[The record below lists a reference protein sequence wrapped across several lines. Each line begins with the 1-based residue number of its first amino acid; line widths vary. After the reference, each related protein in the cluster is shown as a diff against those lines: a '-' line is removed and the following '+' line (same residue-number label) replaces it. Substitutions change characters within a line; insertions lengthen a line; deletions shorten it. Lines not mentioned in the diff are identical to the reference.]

1 MNARDAIRLGIKQS
15 DTVVK
20 MYLGDLSDS
29 DLLVRPVPGAN
40 HIAWQLGHLLS
51 SSYQMLEAIAPGVA
65 TPLPQG
71 FGDKYSTE
79 GSKFDSPGA
88 FHSKATYMAL
98 YDQHM
103 SNTNKVLDKISDVD
117 LDRPSPESMQA
128 YAPTH
133 GDLLALQGSHWLMH
147 AGQWAIVRRKLGKK
161 PLF

>member
-15 DTVVK
+15 DMVVR
-20 MYLGDLSDS
+20 MYLGDLTDS
-29 DLLVRPVPGAN
+29 DLLVRPVSGAN

-51 SSYQMLEAIAPGVA
+51 SSWQMLEAVAPGVA
-65 TPLPQG
+65 TPLPEG
-71 FGDKYSTE
+71 FKEKYSGE

-88 FHSKATYMAL
+88 FHAKATYMAL

-103 SNTNKVLDKISDVD
+103 ANAMKVLDTITDAD
-117 LDRPSPESMQA
+117 LDKPSPESMRSF
-128 YAPTH
+128 APTH
-133 GDLLALQGSHWLMH
+133 GDLMTLQGSHWLMH